1 MIVLQSSLF
10 DTLDQP
16 GGLKKSLQQAIELEF
31 STIPPY
37 LYALYSI
44 KPESNGAIH
53 DLIFSVV
60 VEEMLHMS
68 LACNILNAI
77 GGSPVIDRPKFI
89 PHYPGPLPGSV
100 AQGLIVPLEKL
111 SLDLVRNIFMVI
123 EEPETPL
130 HFPVGKLRA
139 VQGPRTIGQFY
150 NAIKRKIIEKGNGIF
165 TGDPRKQLTHGF
177 PPDQLIAVTDVDTAV
192 AAIDTIVEQGEGT
205 RQSPMDAQKE
215 LAHYYR
221 YAEIYHGR
229 QLMLNPNAPPDA
241 PDDQKYIYDGA
252 PIPFDPDGIWPAM
265 KNPKRADYPM
275 GSGNP
280 ALTKAN
286 YANTNFNYTF
296 TSLLKSLHA
305 TFNGAPDSLAGGI
318 GLMESLKAQA
328 LDIVTID
335 LGNGTH
341 AGPTFDY
348 QPTNP

>member
-10 DTLDQP
+10 DTLRQP
-16 GGLKKSLQQAIELEF
+16 GGLKKSLQQAVELEF

-44 KPESNGAIH
+44 KPERNREIY

-77 GGSPVIDRPKFI
+77 GGAPVIDRPKFI

-100 AQGLIVPLEKL
+100 ENGLIVPLEKF
-111 SLDLVRNIFMVI
+111 SLDLIKNVFMMI
-123 EEPETPL
+123 EEPEDPL
-130 HFPVGKLRA
+130 HFPVAKLA
-139 VQGPRTIGQFY
+139 TTPPKTIGQFY
-150 NAIKRKIIEKGNGIF
+150 DAIKRKIIENGNDIF

-192 AAIDTIVEQGEGT
+192 AAIETIVKQGEGT
-205 RQSPMDAQKE
+205 RESPLDPQDE

-221 YAEIYHGR
+221 YAEIYHGK
-229 QLMLNPNAPPDA
+229 QLIPNPTAPPDT
-241 PDDQKYIYDGA
+241 PYDQKYLYGGD
-252 PIPFDPDGIWPAM
+252 PIPFDPDGIWPTM
-265 KNPKRADYPM
+265 KNPKRRDY
-275 GSGNP
+275 SVDSTNP
-280 ALTKAN
+280 AIKKAN
-286 YANTNFNYTF
+286 YANTTFNYTF

-305 TFNGAPDSLAGGI
+305 TFNGAPDTLASGI
-318 GLMESLKAQA
+318 GLMESLREQA
-328 LDIVTID
+328 LDIVMID

-341 AGPTFDY
+341 AGPTFQY